1 MSSAEKPVREKIIQA
16 TFNCIEK
23 EGIHSLTTRSIAK
36 EAGVNSAAINYYFG
50 TKEKLIEEALRYA
63 IDNALGDSAAIMTG
77 QYENPH
83 LNLYIIFSFFFTG
96 MLRYPGLMKALF
108 YDPFI
113 SNDYTG
119 VFIKRFSKLLEEFLQ
134 RIAPLVPEENRAGL
148 KLSLIQMCSSI
159 VAMGLFP
166 SLFQDFL
173 GFDFRDPNRQ
183 KEYIDHL
190 FQHYNLGI
198 KFEGSAEQR
207 KLAEQITN
215 YYLQNG

>member
-1 MSSAEKPVREKIIQA
+1 MSSEEKSVREKIILA

-23 EGIHSLTTRSIAK
+23 EGIHTLTTRSIAK

-63 IDNALGDSAAIMTG
+63 IDNALGDSAEIMTG
-77 QYENPH
+77 QHDDPN

-113 SNDYTG
+113 SDDYTG
-119 VFIKRFSKLLEEFLQ
+119 TFLKRFSALLEEFLQ
-134 RIAPLVPEENRAGL
+134 KIEPLISDENRAGL
-148 KLSLIQMCSSI
+148 KLSLIQMCSSV

-173 GFDFRDPNRQ
+173 DFDFRDPNRQ

-190 FQHYNLGI
+190 FKHYHLGI
-198 KFEGSAEQR
+198 KFAGTDAQ
-207 KLAEQITN
+207 KNLAEQLTN
-215 YYLQNG
+215 HYMQNG